1 MHNMILTV
9 AGLVGQNPVVAYFI
23 IYVATIF
30 LGNISAF
37 VSFWVIFEI
46 HFGLIGLLCLVL
58 TIFLSD
64 MTGDLLWYSLGRMLR
79 DTRFGLW
86 METHLPGHAK
96 IEAMLQERGQRWL
109 FLSKFV
115 LGFAPPVVFSIGW
128 SGMEF
133 KTFFKNSILSIVLWL
148 PVLTALAYGIVSG
161 LAPLAAS
168 NFRRVEWVFLGGFV
182 LFIILD
188 YVIATGVGTLAKR
201 ILGTTGKK
209 DDLTDE
215 AEKHYHQD

>member
-9 AGLVGQNPVVAYFI
+9 ATLVGQNPLAAYFI

-58 TIFLSD
+58 TIFLAD
-64 MTGDLLWYSLGRMLR
+64 MTGDLHWYSLGRALR

-96 IEAMLQERGQRWL
+96 IEAALQQRGRQW
-109 FLSKFV
+109 
-115 LGFAPPVVFSIGW
+115 I
-128 SGMEF
+128 
-133 KTFFKNSILSIVLWL
+133 
-148 PVLTALAYGIVSG
+148 
-161 LAPLAAS
+161 
-168 NFRRVEWVFLGGFV
+168 
-182 LFIILD
+182 
-188 YVIATGVGTLAKR
+188 
-201 ILGTTGKK
+201 
-209 DDLTDE
+209 
-215 AEKHYHQD
+215 